1 MNIHCVQ
8 KFKMSAQQK
17 NNEKGTKRKQ
27 NFTAAECSLLV
38 DLVEKNMD
46 TLRGQFSCTI
56 TNDKKQ
62 KLWETMASQI
72 NSLGHEKRTPKEIRG
87 KLRNMAQIAKKKTIL
102 GYSSLKEKLV
112 ESCSKTTNHYHGEN
126 CQSFE

>member
-1 MNIHCVQ
+1 VVAAIPV
-8 KFKMSAQQK
+8 

-46 TLRGQFSCTI
+46 TLLGQFISTI
-56 TNDKKQ
+56 TNAKKQ

-72 NSLGHEKRTPKEIRG
+72 NSVEHEKRTPKEI
-87 KLRNMAQIAKKKTIL
+87 LKK
-102 GYSSLKEKLV
+102 
-112 ESCSKTTNHYHGEN
+112 
-126 CQSFE
+126 